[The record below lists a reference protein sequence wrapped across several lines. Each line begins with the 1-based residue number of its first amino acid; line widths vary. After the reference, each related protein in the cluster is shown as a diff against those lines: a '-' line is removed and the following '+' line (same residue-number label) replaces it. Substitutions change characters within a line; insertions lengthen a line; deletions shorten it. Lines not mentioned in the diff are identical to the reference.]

1 MEKIIVNEIE
11 STDCERPVQRR
22 NTIQKKLV
30 LDAVQSL
37 QNHPTAEEVYKHII
51 KTYKNISKGT
61 VYRNLNMLV
70 EEDVIQKVMVMD
82 GADRFDHTMT
92 DHNHIRCDLCGNVYD
107 VPAEAG
113 ELADRM
119 ISMDTDFL
127 KKSGFTV
134 SGHEI
139 IFRGICPY
147 CSKKCQQ

>member
-37 QNHPTAEEVYKHII
+37 QNHPTAEEVYRHII

-92 DHNHIRCDLCGNVYD
+92 DHNEIRSDLCGNVYD

>member
-1 MEKIIVNEIE
+1 MEKMILNEIE
-11 STDCERPVQRR
+11 STDCDRPVQRR

-37 QNHPTAEEVYKHII
+37 QNHPTAEEVYRHII

-92 DHNHIRCDLCGNVYD
+92 DHNHIRSDLCGNVYD